1 MNRKEPYRNFA
12 KEAEFSASKSSGPG
26 GQNVNK
32 VNSKVE
38 LRLNIKNSRLL
49 TDEEKTIILVK
60 LINRINKEGELIVVS
75 QTERSQLGNKEKAS
89 EKLNQLIFQALK
101 TNKKRI
107 ATKTPRFVK
116 ENRLKNKKNKAVIKL
131 LRKPPEL

>member
-1 MNRKEPYRNFA
+1 MKLKAQHKDYT

-38 LRLNIKNSRLL
+38 LRLNIEHSRLL
-49 TDEEKTIILVK
+49 TKEEKAILFLK
-60 LINRINKEGELIVVS
+60 LANKINKDGELIVVS

-89 EKLNQLIFQALK
+89 EKLNALIVQALK
-101 TNKKRI
+101 TDKKRI

-116 ENRLKNKKNKAVIKL
+116 ENRLKDKKNKAVIKL

>member
-1 MNRKEPYRNFA
+1 MNQKEQYRNFS

-38 LRLNIKNSRLL
+38 LRLNIKKSRLL
-49 TDEEKTIILVK
+49 TDEEKVVILVK
-60 LINRINKEGELIVVS
+60 LVNRINKEGELIVVS
-75 QTERSQLGNKEKAS
+75 QTERSQLGNKEKAT
-89 EKLNQLIFQALK
+89 EKLNKLIIQALR

-107 ATKTPRFVK
+107 ATRTPRFVK
-116 ENRLKNKKNKAVIKL
+116 ENRLKNKKNKAVVKL

>member
-1 MNRKEPYRNFA
+1 MNQKEQYRNFS

-49 TDEEKTIILVK
+49 TDEEKVVILVK
-60 LINRINKEGELIVVS
+60 LVNRINKEGELIVVS
-75 QTERSQLGNKEKAS
+75 QTERSQLGNKEKAT
-89 EKLNQLIFQALK
+89 EKLNKLISQALR

-116 ENRLKNKKNKAVIKL
+116 ENRLKDKKNKAVIKL